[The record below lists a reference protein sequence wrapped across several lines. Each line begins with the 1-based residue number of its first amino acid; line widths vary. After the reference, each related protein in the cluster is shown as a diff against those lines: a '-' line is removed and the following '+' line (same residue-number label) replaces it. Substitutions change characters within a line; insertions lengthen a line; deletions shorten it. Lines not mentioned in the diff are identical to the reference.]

1 MHRYETLFL
10 LQPGLADERIDEL
23 IATVEAIIRETKG
36 TVRKTDKWGRRKLAF
51 RVGHHDEGYYALY
64 EYEAEGA
71 TQRELERRMKI
82 NDDVLRY
89 LTTRVDPRM
98 DAEIARRAEREKRGE
113 GRGERD
119 FGRDDRDGRDGRD
132 DDDRDRG
139 GGGRGHR
146 GRGRGDEGKDES

>member
-23 IATVEAIIRETKG
+23 IATFEAIIPETKG
-36 TVRKTDKWGRRKLAF
+36 KVLKTDKWGRRKLAF
-51 RVGHHDEGYYALY
+51 RVGRHDEGYYALY

-98 DAEIARRAEREKRGE
+98 DAEIARRAEREKRAE

-119 FGRDDRDGRDGRD
+119 FGRDDRDVRD

-146 GRGRGDEGKDES
+146 GRGRGDEGRDES